1 MARFQDLSNE
11 LVLGI
16 LEEVL
21 PDDIESISLASKR
34 IYQLAIPRLEEHRRL
49 RKQYTKFKNVVQNKD
64 MHWHDPG
71 GLLANLFCNIM
82 TDARIGHYVKKIDLS
97 LWNFSARDGWQPDEV
112 FEKQTTTSKSRLRQ
126 DSKTNMDIIEEAIR
140 ATEIIPTEEVDE
152 WLHQI
157 RLGNED
163 PLVALLFLHAA
174 KLHTLRF
181 VSPYS
186 RSVPSYLLK
195 TIQRVAGQGSTAK
208 TYSLHF
214 EKVKIWFAEG
224 WENEGLDFVK
234 AFMSLPSITSVK
246 TESLFVDDRT
256 YEANSAIL
264 PQPSNAMNL
273 SFRSGFL
280 PQQAFSELL
289 RGVRNLK
296 TFAYNFTH
304 LWRDHDYT
312 PPFDC
317 LNLMKS
323 IEANASHTLENLKLS
338 ALNLETSQ
346 LAPIRGFSA
355 LREIEI
361 QTSRCFAVEESNIAN
376 FINVLPV
383 SIERLSL
390 RWYEVCSVDRVEL
403 LIEAV
408 LGLIRASKTQL
419 PRLRMLQ
426 LDTRDQGESS
436 ALWECLGSD
445 ETAHINKLLAFKIQG
460 PGGDGEIRAWS
471 DNVCTCGENCFG
483 SDFE

>member
-1 MARFQDLSNE
+1 MPRFQDLSNE

-21 PDDIESISLASKR
+21 PDDIESVSLASR
-34 IYQLAIPRLEEHRRL
+34 SIYQLAIPRLEEHRRL
-49 RKQYTKFKNVVQNKD
+49 RKQYTNFKNTVQYKD

-71 GLLANLFCNIM
+71 GLLANLFCDIM
-82 TDARIGHYVKKIDLS
+82 TDARIGHYVKKIDLD
-97 LWNFSARDGWQPDEV
+97 LWNSYARDGWQPDQV
-112 FEKQTTTSKSRLRQ
+112 FVKQTTTSKSRLRQ
-126 DSKTNMDIIEEAIR
+126 DSKTSMDIIEEAIR
-140 ATEIIPTEEVDE
+140 ATKIIPTEEVDD

-163 PLVALLFLHAA
+163 PLVALLFLHAPG
-174 KLHTLRF
+174 LHTLKF

-186 RSVPSYLLK
+186 PGLPSYLLK
-195 TIQRVAGQGSTAK
+195 TIQRVAGQGSAAN
-208 TYSLHF
+208 TYSSHF
-214 EKVKIWFAEG
+214 ENVEIYFAEG

-246 TESLFVDDRT
+246 TESLFVDDRA

-264 PQPSNAMNL
+264 QQPSNVMNL

-280 PQQAFSELL
+280 PQQALSELL

-296 TFAYNFTH
+296 TFTYNFTH

-323 IEANASHTLENLKLS
+323 LEANVSHTLENLKLS
-338 ALNLETSQ
+338 APKLETSQ

-355 LREIEI
+355 LREFEI
-361 QTSRCFAVEESNIAN
+361 QTSRCFFLEESNIAA
-376 FINVLPV
+376 FTSVLPV

-390 RWYEVCSVDRVEL
+390 RWYEVRSVDRVEL

-408 LGLIRASKTQL
+408 LSLVRASKTRM

-426 LDTRDQGESS
+426 LDTRDEGELS
-436 ALWECLGSD
+436 ALWECLCSD
-445 ETAHINKLLAFKIQG
+445 ETAQINKQLAFKIQES
-460 PGGDGEIRAWS
+460 GDGNEIRAWS
-471 DNVCTCGENCFG
+471 DNVCTCGKNCFG
-483 SDFE
+483 SDSE

>member
-21 PDDIESISLASKR
+21 PDDIESISLASKS
-34 IYQLAIPRLEEHRRL
+34 IYQLAIPRLEEYRRL
-49 RKQYTKFKNVVQNKD
+49 RKQYTNFKNMVQFKHR
-64 MHWHDPG
+64 HWHDPG
-71 GLLANLFCNIM
+71 GLLANLFCSIM
-82 TDARIGHYVKKIDLS
+82 SDARIGHYVKKINLDLLNS
-97 LWNFSARDGWQPDEV
+97 GARDGWKPDEV
-112 FEKQTTTSKSRLRQ
+112 FEKQVTTSKTRPQQ

-157 RLGNED
+157 RLGDEV

-174 KLHTLRF
+174 KLHTLKF
-181 VSPYS
+181 VKPYN
-186 RSVPSYLLK
+186 RRMPSYLLK
-195 TIQRVAGQGSTAK
+195 TIQRIVGQGSAAK

-214 EKVKIWFAEG
+214 ENAEIFFAEG
-224 WENEGLDFVK
+224 WENEGLDYVK

-246 TESLFVDDRT
+246 IESLFVDDRT
-256 YEANSAIL
+256 YEVNSAIL
-264 PQPSNAMNL
+264 PQPSNVTNL

-289 RGVRNLK
+289 RGVKNLK
-296 TFAYNFTH
+296 AFTYNFTH
-304 LWRDHDYT
+304 LWRDDDYT

-317 LNLMKS
+317 LNLMKTL
-323 IEANASHTLENLKLS
+323 EANAGHTLENLELS

-346 LAPIRGFSA
+346 LAPIRGFGA
-355 LREIEI
+355 LREIQF
-361 QTSRCFAVEESNIAN
+361 QTSRCFAVEERNIVN
-376 FINVLPV
+376 FISVLPV
-383 SIERLSL
+383 SIERLAL
-390 RWYEVCSVDRVEL
+390 RWYEVGSVDNVEL
-403 LIEAV
+403 LIEAI
-408 LGLIRASKTQL
+408 LGLVRASKTQM

-426 LDTRDQGESS
+426 LDTRDKGESS

-445 ETAHINKLLAFKIQG
+445 ETAQINKLLAFKLQG
-460 PGGDGEIRAWS
+460 PDDDGEIPAWS

-483 SDFE
+483 SDSE